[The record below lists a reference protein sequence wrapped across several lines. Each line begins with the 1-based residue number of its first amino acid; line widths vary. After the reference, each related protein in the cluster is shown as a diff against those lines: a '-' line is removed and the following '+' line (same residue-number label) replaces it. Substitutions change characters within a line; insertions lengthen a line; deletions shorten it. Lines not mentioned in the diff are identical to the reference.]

1 MLDASDP
8 QRGTDEPVDIG
19 AVARETAMLLAP
31 AIPAHVRVDV
41 EVEPSLPPVRGNP
54 TQLRQIVMNLL
65 LNASEAMGDHA
76 GLVQVTIGRDGTANG
91 RGTRLL
97 LVVRDTGIGMT
108 AATQSRIFEP
118 AFTTKA
124 RGRGIGL
131 AIVRKL
137 VEAHG
142 ASIAVESTPRV
153 GTQFTVSFPV
163 AEAKPMRAARPTP
176 PPTIE
181 RPVRALLVDDDEGVR
196 LTTAHMLR
204 RLGCEVGTAG
214 DGDAALT
221 ILETNATSLD
231 LVLLDMAM
239 PGMSGEDLAATI
251 RQRWPALPIVVMS
264 GYATQDLSRRLA
276 QHTALHFLQKPFG
289 LDALRSCLAGL
300 QARMSRVTIPAKATR
315 AHA

>member
-1 MLDASDP
+1 
-8 QRGTDEPVDIG
+8 
-19 AVARETAMLLAP
+19 
-31 AIPAHVRVDV
+31 
-41 EVEPSLPPVRGNP
+41 
-54 TQLRQIVMNLL
+54 
-65 LNASEAMGDHA
+65 
-76 GLVQVTIGRDGTANG
+76 
-91 RGTRLL
+91 
-97 LVVRDTGIGMT
+97 
-108 AATQSRIFEP
+108 
-118 AFTTKA
+118 
-124 RGRGIGL
+124 
-131 AIVRKL
+131 
-137 VEAHG
+137 
-142 ASIAVESTPRV
+142 
-153 GTQFTVSFPV
+153 
-163 AEAKPMRAARPTP
+163 
-176 PPTIE
+176 
-181 RPVRALLVDDDEGVR
+181 
-196 LTTAHMLR
+196 MLR